1 MQPETVSV
9 RVKGGTGVRLTR
21 GDRSQASGSR
31 SPPLEERVGERRP
44 FTLLGVEVRGDIP
57 AGCRANT
64 SGRWAQND
72 DLLSLPL
79 SSKGGEGNGTGA
91 REHRDACKEQCKLP
105 ARSPSAEPSGKDARP
120 AVADILLVSLH
131 KGSKTAHMEK
141 GPVRLSPGNQNVL

>member
-1 MQPETVSV
+1 MTRVSTSEEGRAAGLGASSFSRAACAGACAGYEPCFVRMGQGYGEPSPWSTMQPEAVSV

-31 SPPLEERVGERRP
+31 SPPLEERVGERMP
-44 FTLLGVEVRGDIP
+44 FTLLGIEVRGDIP

-79 SSKGGEGNGTGA
+79 SSKGGEGNGAGA
-91 REHRDACKEQCKLP
+91 R
-105 ARSPSAEPSGKDARP
+105 
-120 AVADILLVSLH
+120 
-131 KGSKTAHMEK
+131 
-141 GPVRLSPGNQNVL
+141 